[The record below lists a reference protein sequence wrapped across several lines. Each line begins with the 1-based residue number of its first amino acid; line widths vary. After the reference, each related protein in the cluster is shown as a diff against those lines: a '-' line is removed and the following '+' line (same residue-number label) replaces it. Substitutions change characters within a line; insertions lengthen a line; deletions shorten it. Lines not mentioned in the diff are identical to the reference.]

1 VKKELLIF
9 GADGAL
15 GRGVT
20 KVLSSKN
27 YDKIHLFDFGFK
39 DKTKNEKTKRTIIK
53 DLSLEENVKE
63 AFTNVKS
70 NKDTAFFLFTTVGG
84 FAGGNT
90 IWEMDTEDWDKMM
103 KMNLTTSFIIAK
115 YFAQLVN
122 NSHSGSICFTAA
134 YVGLF
139 PDINKAAYGVSKG
152 ALVHFVKTLAEEGKA
167 INLSA
172 NAIAPYIIDTPANRS
187 WMKDANYDSWM
198 KPDEIAELIHS
209 LFNNYYFVS
218 GNIITLK
225 HRFSNE

>member
-1 VKKELLIF
+1 MNKELLIF

-15 GRGVT
+15 GSGVT

-27 YDKIHLFDFGFK
+27 YDKIHLFDFGFN
-39 DKTKNEKTKRTIIK
+39 DNTEDEKTKKHIIK
-53 DLSLEENVKE
+53 DLSLEENVIG
-63 AFTNVKS
+63 AFTNVKPD
-70 NKDTAFFLFTTVGG
+70 NITAFFLFTTVGG
-84 FAGGNT
+84 YAGGKT
-90 IWEMDTEDWDKMM
+90 IWEIDSEEWDNML
-103 KMNLTTSFIIAK
+103 KMNLTTSFLIAK
-115 YFAQLVN
+115 HFSKLVN

-139 PDINKAAYGVSKG
+139 PEINKVAYGVSKG
-152 ALVHFVKTLAEEGKA
+152 ALAHFVKTLAEEGKA

-198 KPDEIAELIHS
+198 KPNEIAELIHS
-209 LFNNYYFVS
+209 LFKNYYFVS

-225 HRFSNE
+225 HRFLNE